1 MGLIKAVLGSVVGTL
16 EETWKDYFV
25 CDSLGDDVLMTKG
38 VKRGK
43 GGSGEVI
50 TNGSGIVVNEGQ
62 CALIVDEGRVLEV
75 AAEPGNYSFSTETS
89 PSVFD
94 GGFAGIKDT
103 FKDMIGRFTYGGEVN
118 KTQRVYYVNTKEIFG
133 NMYGTATPIPF
144 RIIDK
149 NVGLDVEMPIRCN
162 GEYSFR
168 IVNPLV
174 FYQNVVGNKADYY
187 TKENLASIM
196 KAEMLTALQPAFAD
210 IASQGVRYSEVPAH
224 VDLLASAMREKLAAK
239 WTQARGIDFASIAV
253 NSISMDEENEKKLRD
268 LQFAAVNR
276 NADMANATIMA
287 ATADAMR
294 DAAKNPN
301 GAMASMVGVNMMGA
315 TGANTAAAFRQA
327 NPGQTAVPAQEESW
341 VCPKC
346 GATCTGN
353 FCQVCG
359 EAKPEGKFCPHC
371 GKPVPAGANF
381 CPSCGKQL

>member
-1 MGLIKAVLGSVVGTL
+1 MGLIKALLNSAVGTL

-25 CDSLGDDVLMTKG
+25 CDSLGDNVLMVKG

-75 AAEPGNYSFSTETS
+75 TAEPGNYTFDTSAS

-94 GGFAGIKDT
+94 GGFEGIKNT

-144 RIIDK
+144 RIIDR

-196 KAEMLTALQPAFAD
+196 KAEMLTALQPAFAV
-210 IASQGVRYSEVPAH
+210 IAAEGVRYSEVPAH
-224 VDLLASAMREKLAAK
+224 VDRLAQAMQDKLQEK
-239 WTQARGIDFASIAV
+239 WTNARGIAFASIAV
-253 NSISMDEENEKKLRD
+253 NSVSMNEEDEKKLRD
-268 LQFAAVNR
+268 LQFSAVNR
-276 NADMANATIMA
+276 DANMANATIIQ

-294 DAAKNPN
+294 DAAKNEN
-301 GAMASMVGVNMMGA
+301 GAMTGIMGVNMMNMTGSQTA
-315 TGANTAAAFRQA
+315 TAFRNA
-327 NPGQTAVPAQEESW
+327 NPAPQAPQETSW
-341 VCPKC
+341 TCPKC
-346 GATCTGN
+346 GAQVTGN
-353 FCQVCG
+353 FCSVCG
-359 EAKPEGKFCPHC
+359 EPKPAQSFCPHC
-371 GKPVPAGANF
+371 GKPVTPGANF
-381 CPSCGKQL
+381 CPSCGKQLG